1 MKRNGGA
8 NFIACVCAGSALL
21 FAGSRLS
28 GQEHQLRFSMA
39 GDPKTF
45 DPLHVSDENSEIVR
59 YLTGGVLVRVNRV
72 TDRVEPELAESWA
85 LSDGGRAITFH
96 LRAGLRFSDGT
107 PLTANDVARTLHA
120 ALDPE
125 QASPAG
131 DTFRSESGN
140 PDVQVVS
147 AREIAIRY
155 RQPKPDVDRLF
166 DALSICP
173 PKPGTLP
180 PSAGPFFVAEFR
192 PGDHIRLSRNP
203 NYWKRDA
210 AGKQLP
216 YLDSIRIDIQPNREI
231 ELARF
236 LRGETHLIGKIEPES
251 FDRVAK
257 EMPAAARNLG
267 ASLDS
272 EFLWFN
278 QEPSAAVPEWK
289 RKWFTSAVFRHAVS
303 ASIHRDDIARIVF
316 RGYAHPA
323 AGPFSPSNR
332 FWFNASLK
340 PLPFDA
346 PSALRGL
353 ASEGF
358 VLKDGVLHDRDGHA
372 VEFSLITNSGN
383 RAREA
388 MAAVIQEDLRK
399 IGIQVNIVTLDFSS
413 LVERIT
419 RTAQYEACLLE
430 FANVEIDPME
440 QMNVWLSSG
449 AEHAWWPL
457 EKTPATPWEAR
468 IDKLELLQASEPARA
483 LRKKAFDEVQRIA
496 VEEEPIVYLVNPDY
510 LAAIS
515 PALRGV
521 QPVTAPPQVLWNI
534 ESLHLE

>member
-203 NYWKRDA
+203 NYWKRDST
-210 AGKQLP
+210 GRQLP
-216 YLDSIRIDIQPNREI
+216 YLDSIRIDIQPNHDI
-231 ELARF
+231 ELTRF
-236 LRGETHLIGKIEPES
+236 LRGETQLVNKLNPEN
-251 FDRVAK
+251 FDR
-257 EMPAAARNLG
+257 AARETPGAVRNAG

-278 QEPSAAVPEWK
+278 NAPSTAVPEWK
-289 RKWFTSAVFRHAVS
+289 RKWFSSARFRHAIS

-316 RGYAHPA
+316 RGHAHPA
-323 AGPFSPSNR
+323 AGPVSPANR
-332 FWFNASLK
+332 FWFNSALK
-340 PLPFDA
+340 PLSFD
-346 PSALRGL
+346 PQSALRSL
-353 ASEGF
+353 FADGF
-358 VLKDGVLHDRDGHA
+358 TLRDSVLRDSDGHA

-383 RAREA
+383 RLREETA
-388 MAAVIQEDLRK
+388 TVIQDDLRR
-399 IGIQVNIVTLDFSS
+399 IGVQVNIVTLDFSS
-413 LVERIT
+413 LIERIA
-419 RTAQYEACLLE
+419 RTAQYEACLLG
-430 FANVEIDPME
+430 FANVAIDPAE

-449 AEHAWWPL
+449 AQHAWWPS
-457 EKTPATPWEAR
+457 EKSPATPWEAQ
-468 IDKLELLQASEPARA
+468 IDRLELLQASERSRD
-483 LRKKAFDEVQRIA
+483 LRKKSLDQVQRIA
-496 VEEEPIVYLVNPDY
+496 VEQEPIVYLVNPDS
-510 LAAIS
+510 LEAIS
-515 PALRGV
+515 PALHGV
-521 QPVTAPPQVLWNI
+521 VPVAEPPQILWNI
-534 ESLHLE
+534 EWLRFD